1 MKKIKLLWWFFKR
14 DKEFYGYLLDCLYYH
29 ENSMYSSKFKS
40 EYERDIELNRDLQY
54 KLKELYGDN

>member
-29 ENSMYSSKFKS
+29 ENSMYSSKC